1 MSRRLISRTACS
13 TCSVVSKV
21 ISSGKCYETYPKLV
35 IRLNKKMQLRRALKG
50 RLLAWFVIDA

>member
-13 TCSVVSKV
+13 TWNVVSKV
-21 ISSGKCYETYPKLV
+21 INSGKCYETYPKLV